1 MRFLLLLA
9 LLSSLVGLGY
19 LWWSAA
25 ARRMAA
31 GRLAV
36 LLEPPGGS
44 AARQR
49 VAVRAVQTF
58 PARYRWLPPATGA
71 ALASVLWAW
80 VGLPLPIAAASGLL
94 IGVLVG
100 LLEEQQATEQE
111 ALIEAQLGVAIG
123 LLVGALRA
131 GSSLLAAFESAI
143 EETGAPLRPYFLEVA
158 GRIRLGD
165 DPRVA
170 VSDLQTR
177 VPIESFRLFG
187 TALAIHWDVGGS
199 LATTLTTVGQTIRDR
214 VELGRRVRA
223 QGVEA
228 SASVAVV
235 LLISYG
241 LAFLMWRTNPARME
255 AFATMPIGVL
265 LITGAVMLQAVGL
278 IWMSRL
284 SRSEF

>member
-71 ALASVLWAW
+71 ALASLLWAW
-80 VGLPLPIAAASGLL
+80 IGLPLPIAAASGLL

-235 LLISYG
+235 LVISYG

>member
-36 LLEPPGGS
+36 LLEPPGGA

-49 VAVRAVQTF
+49 VAVRAAQTF

-80 VGLPLPIAAASGLL
+80 VGLPL
-94 IGVLVG
+94 LVG

>member
-71 ALASVLWAW
+71 ALASLLWAW
-80 VGLPLPIAAASGLL
+80 IGLPLPIAAASGLL
-94 IGVLVG
+94 SGVLVG

-187 TALAIHWDVGGS
+187 TALAIQWDVGGS
-199 LATTLTTVGQTIRDR
+199 LATTQTTVGQTIRDR

>member
-25 ARRMAA
+25 ARRLAA

-36 LLEPPGGS
+36 LLEPPGGA

>member
-49 VAVRAVQTF
+49 VAVRAAQTF

-94 IGVLVG
+94 SGVLVG

>member
-71 ALASVLWAW
+71 ALASLLWAW
-80 VGLPLPIAAASGLL
+80 IGLPLPIAAASGLL

>member
-1 MRFLLLLA
+1 MRVLLLIA
-9 LLSSLVGLGY
+9 LLSSIVGLSAV
-19 LWWSAA
+19 WWSAS
-25 ARRMAA
+25 ARRLAS

-36 LLEPPGGS
+36 LLEPPTGA

-49 VAVRAVQTF
+49 APVRAVPTF
-58 PARYRWLPPATGA
+58 PTRYRWLPVLAGAVVTGG
-71 ALASVLWAW
+71 LWTW
-80 VGLPLPIAAASGLL
+80 VGLPVPISAASGVL
-94 IGVLVG
+94 IAVVANLF
-100 LLEEQQATEQE
+100 EEQQATEQE
-111 ALIEAQLGVAIG
+111 ALIEAQLASAIG

-143 EETGAPLRPYFLEVA
+143 QETGAPLRPYFLEVA

-165 DPRVA
+165 DPRAA
-170 VSDLQTR
+170 VSDLQNR

-199 LATTLTTVGQTIRDR
+199 LATTLSTVGQTIRDR

-228 SASVAVV
+228 NASVAVV
-235 LLISYG
+235 LLITYG
-241 LAFLMWRTNPARME
+241 LAFLMWRTNPARLE
-255 AFATMPIGVL
+255 AFAVMPMGVL
-265 LITGAVMLQAVGL
+265 LITGAVMLQAVGI
-278 IWMSRL
+278 IWMARL

>member
-1 MRFLLLLA
+1 MRLLLLIA
-9 LLSSLVGLGY
+9 LLSSVVGLVAV
-19 LWWSAA
+19 WWSAS
-25 ARRMAA
+25 ARRMAS

-36 LLEPPGGS
+36 LLEPPTGAS
-44 AARQR
+44 ARQR
-49 VAVRAVQTF
+49 APVREVPTF
-58 PARYRWLPPATGA
+58 PTRYRWLP
-71 ALASVLWAW
+71 ALVAVLVAGGLWTW
-80 VGLPLPIAAASGLL
+80 LGLPGPIAAASGVL
-94 IGVLVG
+94 IGVLVN

-111 ALIEAQLGVAIG
+111 ALIEAQLATAIG

-143 EETGAPLRPYFLEVA
+143 QETGAPLRPYFLEVA

-165 DPRVA
+165 DPRAA

-199 LATTLTTVGQTIRDR
+199 LATTLSTVGTTIRDR

-228 SASVAVV
+228 NASVAVV

-255 AFATMPIGVL
+255 AFAVMPIGVL
-265 LITGAVMLQAVGL
+265 LISGAVMLQAVGL

>member
-94 IGVLVG
+94 SGVLVG

>member
-123 LLVGALRA
+123 LIVGALRA

>member
-1 MRFLLLLA
+1 MRLLLLIA
-9 LLSSLVGLGY
+9 LLSSVAGLVAV
-19 LWWSAA
+19 WRAA
-25 ARRMAA
+25 SARRLASD
-31 GRLAV
+31 RLAA
-36 LLEPPGGS
+36 LLEPPTGG

-49 VAVRAVQTF
+49 APVREVSPF
-58 PARYRWLPPATGA
+58 PSRYRWLPAVAGAVVAGALWTGLGLPGPI
-71 ALASVLWAW
+71 ALALGV
-80 VGLPLPIAAASGLL
+80 L
-94 IGVLVG
+94 IGVFVS

-111 ALIEAQLGVAIG
+111 ALIEAQLATAIG

-143 EETGAPLRPYFLEVA
+143 EESGAPLRPYFLEVA

-165 DPRVA
+165 DPRAA

-199 LATTLTTVGQTIRDR
+199 LATTPSTVGQTIRDR

-223 QGVEA
+223 QGAEA

-235 LLISYG
+235 LVISYA
-241 LAFLMWRTNPARME
+241 LAFLMWRVNRERME
-255 AFATMPIGVL
+255 AFALMPVGVL
-265 LITGAVMLQAVGL
+265 LISGVVLLQAAGL
-278 IWMSRL
+278 IWMAHL